1 MMPAAVVLT
10 ELRQSWRGL
19 LRRPAFLLLATFTL
33 ALGVATITA
42 MFALVDQALL
52 KPLPFPHADRLV
64 TMGTYMDENVYGA
77 APAYYAP
84 LRAMSSIEA
93 AGTADGPGDVN
104 IAPGG
109 RPQVAV
115 AMHADRAFFDVLGLP
130 MALGRNF
137 DDAENRPHGPGAV
150 ILTDA
155 FWRARFGADPSV
167 VGRTLEV
174 EGQGM
179 QIVGVLPKA
188 FQWPWGADIV
198 LSMQPDLASRD
209 MSTNQMV
216 VGRMKPGATVTGTAA
231 ETAAALTPL
240 FLSSSDDMA
249 RMREALREQPP
260 SALPLLTG
268 VFAPDTGKTL
278 GLFLGASAC
287 VLLIAVINLAS
298 LILLRSLSRTHAS
311 AVRAALGSS
320 TGRLSLPAFGEGLLI
335 GVLGAVFG
343 LLLAW
348 LGLRLIGDIVPPEW
362 LRGEPVGL
370 TGMSVVFALVAG
382 LAAAIGATVL
392 AVLRGRRRDWRSE
405 LVGGGRSGLSREDG
419 RTGRALVVA
428 QIAVAVVLL
437 VGAALFTRTLHEL
450 ESVPMGFTSR
460 NVTTFALSPVKQ
472 RYATIADVSALSRKL
487 LERLRRLPQAEA
499 AGVST
504 NLPTGSQLNWPIV
517 LPNGSMVGTQY
528 RLMTAGFLEA
538 VGVPLLSGRGISD
551 SDVAGADPVCVV
563 SASFARQYFGVE
575 DALGHTVML
584 RVDNTRQVP
593 LRVVGVVGD
602 VRQRGP
608 AEPSPPILYT
618 ALAQVPEAMWSI
630 MREFGPLNVA
640 VHLRPGTGLN
650 DGTLRD
656 VVNEV
661 APGQPISNLRTLETV
676 VASTTA
682 AQRLNLL
689 LVGLFAGLALL
700 LASVG
705 LYAVMSVAVAAHRHD
720 YGVRAALGATRHRL
734 LFTVIRSAALQV
746 GLGLAV
752 GLAAS
757 MVLSRLLT
765 SFLFGVQALDPLA
778 IGAVLLVL
786 GLSALLASVPPA
798 WRAARVRPMQALR
811 ID

>member
-1 MMPAAVVLT
+1 MPAAVVLT

-64 TMGTYMDENVYGA
+64 TMGTYMDENVYSA

-93 AGTADGPGDVN
+93 AGTADGPGNVN

-115 AMHADRAFFDVLGLP
+115 AMHADRAFFEVLGLP

-137 DDAENRPHGPGAV
+137 NDAENRPHGPGAV

-179 QIVGVLPKA
+179 QIVGVLPRT
-188 FQWPWGADIV
+188 FQWPWGADVV
-198 LSMQPDLASRD
+198 LSMQTDLASRD
-209 MSTNQMV
+209 MSTNQMI
-216 VGRMKPGATVTGTAA
+216 VGRMKPGATLAGTAA

-268 VFAPDTGKTL
+268 VFAPQTGKTL

-320 TGRLSLPAFGEGLLI
+320 IGRLSLPAFGEGLLI
-335 GVLGAVFG
+335 GVLGALFG

-362 LRGEPVGL
+362 LRGEPVAL

-382 LAAAIGATVL
+382 LAAAVGATVL

-450 ESVPMGFTSR
+450 ESVPMGFASR

-487 LERLRRLPQAEA
+487 LERLRRLPGTEG

-517 LPNGSMVGTQY
+517 LPNGSMIGTQY
-528 RLMTAGFLEA
+528 RLMTPGFLEA
-538 VGVPLLSGRGISD
+538 VGVPLLAGRGIAD

-584 RVDNTRQVP
+584 RVDDTRQVP

-608 AEPSPPILYT
+608 GEPSPPILYT
-618 ALAQVPEAMWSI
+618 ALAQVPDAMWSI
-630 MREFGPLNVA
+630 MREFGPLNIA
-640 VHLRPGTGLN
+640 VRLRPGTGLN
-650 DGTLRD
+650 DGALRD

-734 LFTVIRSAALQV
+734 LFTVIRAAAVQV

-752 GLAAS
+752 GLTVS

-811 ID
+811 TD